1 MRDSGLH
8 HSKELLFSLHLVIK
22 NLVRHINDLNKLLF
36 LFAFNVRVNF
46 VQLNLNVLLVFF
58 VCVFTANVLNL
69 EYLLL

>member
-1 MRDSGLH
+1 MGDSGLQ
-8 HSKELLFSLHLVIK
+8 HSKELLFSLHLVTK

-58 VCVFTANVLNL
+58 VCVFTAKVLNL